1 MTGQWTD
8 MFEQPRGGGR
18 ATPPSVDPTPLE
30 SEGPSIDLVA
40 YKPWVLQRVKS
51 RPAMLLHLRRYEPRS
66 GMWTGWALSYPSL
79 IAAEYT
85 GERMVS
91 LDFGARQFMIEG
103 EGLDQL
109 IGALQEAT
117 VTALQEY
124 SAAVWPD
131 RPTGP
136 LIGSIRRLGA
146 ATGFDG

>member
-8 MFEQPRGGGR
+8 MFEQPRSGGR
-18 ATPPSVDPTPLE
+18 TPPPPIDRAPLE
-30 SEGPSIDLVA
+30 SEGPSIDLSA

-51 RPAMLLHLRRYEPRS
+51 RPAMLLHLRRYESRS
-66 GMWTGWALSYPSL
+66 GLWTGWALSYPSL

-91 LDFGARQFMIEG
+91 LDFGARQFMVEG

-124 SAAVWPD
+124 SPAVWPT
-131 RPTGP
+131 PPSGP
-136 LIGSIRRLGA
+136 LIASIRRLGTSA
-146 ATGFDG
+146 GIGG